1 MAACIVEGDALSE
14 TVMQYF
20 DSPSSAMT
28 SGFGF
33 FATGLEIGSAMG
45 FCSKDAFFS
54 AGGSRRTCCG
64 PQRTENAR
72 TAPHR
77 KGHNQKKRVSGCP

>member
-1 MAACIVEGDALSE
+1 MAACIVEGEALSE

-20 DSPSSAMT
+20 DSLSSAMT

-33 FATGLEIGSAMG
+33 FTTGLEIGSAMG
-45 FCSKDAFFS
+45 FCSEGAPFS
-54 AGGSRRTCCG
+54 AGGSRRTGSG
-64 PQRTENAR
+64 PQLAENAR

-77 KGHNQKKRVSGCP
+77 RGSSQKKRLSGCP